1 MCRPILTTVFPLL
14 ILNTIIL
21 FDSCLLSTFVCN
33 CFQSIIDC
41 LLRSRKELK
50 FVLATHADGWV
61 WTRRGDDVQPGGAWG
76 GVFAD
81 QDFWKIF
88 IFTSKISDHLFLVID
103 QVFQILRFFT
113 VLNSFIHSY

>member
-76 GVFAD
+76 AVRPSGPIAKSATGCCTNSED
-81 QDFWKIF
+81 I
-88 IFTSKISDHLFLVID
+88 DH
-103 QVFQILRFFT
+103 
-113 VLNSFIHSY
+113 